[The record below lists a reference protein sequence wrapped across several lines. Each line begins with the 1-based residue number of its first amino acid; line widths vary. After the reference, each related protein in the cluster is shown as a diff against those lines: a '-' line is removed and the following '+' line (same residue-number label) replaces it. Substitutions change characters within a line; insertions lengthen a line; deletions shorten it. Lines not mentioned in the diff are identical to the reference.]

1 MKIAIVGGGMIGLCS
16 AYYLNKLGYDITIL
30 DEGDGS
36 NNCSFGNAGYFSPS
50 HMVPLASPGIIAQGL
65 KWMTNPESPFYIK
78 PSLDINLAKWSWY
91 FFRASTKSR
100 VEKAVPILNQMLME
114 SRTLIEEILAD
125 TKIDA
130 GFDNKGL
137 LMYCKSQK
145 VLDEEAKLA
154 ELGIKCGQEVD
165 LLSATQAEKLNP
177 GFEINTVGAVHFKN
191 DAWFTPNSF
200 MTGFQKYLNGR
211 GVKFLYNNKV
221 VDVEKNHG
229 QINALI
235 TEKGKVEADQFVIAA
250 GSWTA
255 KFLNQIGVKIL
266 LQGGKGY
273 SFEVKN
279 PPVMPNTASILTEA
293 RVAVTPMQ
301 LGLRFAGTME
311 VNGLDMNI
319 NARRVVGIQKSIP
332 NYFPQFDSSSFE
344 GIKTWA
350 GLRPCSPD
358 GMPYIGKT
366 KKFDN
371 LIVATGHAML
381 GISLGPITGQLVA
394 EIAQENT
401 PHIDDALLA
410 VDRYS

>member
-1 MKIAIVGGGMIGLCS
+1 MKIAVVGNGMIGLCS
-16 AYYLNKLGYDITIL
+16 AYYLDKRGYEVTVI

-36 NNCSFGNAGYFSPS
+36 DNCSFGNAGFFSPS

-78 PSLDINLAKWSWY
+78 PSLDVNLAKWSWQ
-91 FFRASTKSR
+91 FFQASTKKR
-100 VEKAVPILNQMLME
+100 VDQAVPILNQMLME
-114 SRTLIEEILAD
+114 SRSLIEEILAD
-125 TKIDA
+125 TKIDS

-137 LMYCKSQK
+137 LMYCKSQH
-145 VLDEEAKLA
+145 VLDEETEMA
-154 ELGIKCGQEVD
+154 ELGRKCGQDVD
-165 LLSATQAEKLNP
+165 VLSSVQAEKINP
-177 GFEINTVGAVHFKN
+177 GFEIDTVGAVHFKN

-200 MTGFQKYLNGR
+200 MMGFQKYLKEQ
-211 GVKFLYNNKV
+211 GVKFQLNTKV
-221 VDVEKNHG
+221 LGAEKNHRHLK
-229 QINALI
+229 ALV
-235 TEKGKVEADQFVIAA
+235 TEKGKIEADQFVIAT

-255 KFLNQIGVKIL
+255 KFLRQLGIKIL

-279 PPVMPNTASILTEA
+279 PPVMPKTASILTEA

-301 LGLRFAGTME
+301 HGLRFAGTME
-311 VNGLDMNI
+311 VNGLDLSI
-319 NARRVVGIQKSIP
+319 NPRRVLGIQKSIP
-332 NYFPQFDSSSFE
+332 DYFPQFNQESFK
-344 GIKTWA
+344 GIKPWA

-366 KKFDN
+366 KKFNN

-381 GISLGPITGQLVA
+381 GISLGPITGQLVC

-401 PHIDDALLA
+401 PHFDDTLLA

>member
-1 MKIAIVGGGMIGLCS
+1 MKVAIVGSGMIGLCS
-16 AYYLNKLGYDITIL
+16 AYYLIKKGYEVTII
-30 DEGDGS
+30 DESDGS
-36 NNCSFGNAGYFSPS
+36 DNCSFGNAGYFSPS

-78 PSLDINLAKWSWY
+78 PNLDIKLAQWSWQ
-91 FFRASTKSR
+91 FFRASTKKR
-100 VEKAVPILNQMLME
+100 VDLAVPILNQMLME
-114 SRTLIEEILAD
+114 SRSLIEEILAD

-137 LMYCKSQK
+137 LMYCKSQQ
-145 VLDEEAKLA
+145 VLDEEAEMA
-154 ELGIKCGQEVD
+154 ELGRNCGQDVD
-165 LLSATQAEKLNP
+165 ILSSTQAEKLNP
-177 GFEINTVGAVHFKN
+177 GFEIDTVGAVHFKN

-200 MTGFQKYLNGR
+200 MIGFQKYLKDQ
-211 GVKFLYNNKV
+211 GVQFLYNTKV
-221 VDVEKNHG
+221 TDVEKMHG
-229 QINALI
+229 HIKALHS
-235 TEKGKVEADQFVIAA
+235 ENGKIEADQFVIAT

-255 KFLNQIGVKIL
+255 KFLNQFGVKIL

-279 PPVMPNTASILTEA
+279 PLVMPKTASILTEA

-301 LGLRFAGTME
+301 HGLRFAGTME
-311 VNGLDMNI
+311 VNGLDLSI
-319 NARRVVGIQKSIP
+319 NPRRVLGIQKSIP
-332 NYFPQFDSSSFE
+332 EYFPQFNQDSFV
-344 GIKTWA
+344 GVKPWA

-381 GISLGPITGQLVA
+381 GISLGPITGQLVS
-394 EIAQENT
+394 EIAEDNK
-401 PHIDDALLA
+401 PHIDDTLLA
-410 VDRYS
+410 VERYS

>member
-1 MKIAIVGGGMIGLCS
+1 MKIAVVGSGMIGLCS
-16 AYYLNKLGYDITIL
+16 AYYLNKQGYEVTVI

-36 NNCSFGNAGYFSPS
+36 NNCSYGNAGFFSPS

-78 PSLDINLAKWSWY
+78 PSLNVNLAKWSWQ
-91 FFRASTKSR
+91 FFRASTKKR
-100 VEKAVPILNQMLME
+100 VESAVPILNQMLME

-137 LMYCKSQK
+137 LMYCKSQH
-145 VLDEEAKLA
+145 VLDEEAEMA
-154 ELGIKCGQEVD
+154 ELGRKCGQNVD
-165 LLSATQAEKLNP
+165 VLSSAQAEKINP
-177 GFEINTVGAVHFKN
+177 GFEIDTVGAVHFKN

-200 MTGFQKYLNGR
+200 MNGFQDYLKKQ
-211 GVKFLYNNKV
+211 GVKFYYKTKV
-221 VDVEKNHG
+221 TDAEKNQGHLK
-229 QINALI
+229 ALI
-235 TEKGKVEADQFVIAA
+235 TDKGKIEADQFVVAT

-255 KFLNQIGVKIL
+255 KFLKQLGIKIL

-279 PPVMPNTASILTEA
+279 PPVMPKTASILTEA

-301 LGLRFAGTME
+301 HGLRFAGTME
-311 VNGLDMNI
+311 VNGLDLSI
-319 NARRVVGIQKSIP
+319 NPRRVLGIQKSIP
-332 NYFPQFDSSSFE
+332 DYFPQFNQESFQDV
-344 GIKTWA
+344 KPWA

-366 KKFDN
+366 KIFDN

-381 GISLGPITGQLVA
+381 GISLGPITGQLVC

-401 PHIDDALLA
+401 PHLDDKLLA
-410 VDRYS
+410 VERYR

>member
-1 MKIAIVGGGMIGLCS
+1 MKIAIVGSGMIGLCS
-16 AYYLNKLGYDITIL
+16 AYYLNKQGYEVTVI

-36 NNCSFGNAGYFSPS
+36 NNCSFGNAGFFSPS
-50 HMVPLASPGIIAQGL
+50 HMVPLASPGIVAQGL

-78 PSLDINLAKWSWY
+78 PSLDVNLAKWSWQ
-91 FFRASTKSR
+91 FFRASTKKR
-100 VEKAVPILNQMLME
+100 VNQAVPILNQMLME
-114 SRTLIEEILAD
+114 SRTLIEEILAN

-137 LMYCKSQK
+137 LMYCKSQH
-145 VLDEEAKLA
+145 VLDEEAEIA
-154 ELGIKCGQEVD
+154 ELARQYGQAVD
-165 LLSATQAEKLNP
+165 ILSSSQAEKLNP
-177 GFEINTVGAVHFKN
+177 GFEIDTVGAVHFKN

-200 MTGFQKYLNGR
+200 MSGFQQYLKTQ
-211 GVKFLYNNKV
+211 GVAFQFNTKV
-221 VDVEKNHG
+221 LDAEKNHG
-229 QINALI
+229 HIKTLL
-235 TEKGKVEADQFVIAA
+235 TEKGKIEADQFVIAT

-255 KFLNQIGVKIL
+255 KFLKQLGIKIL

-273 SFEVKN
+273 SFEVKDT
-279 PPVMPNTASILTEA
+279 PVLPKTASILTEA

-301 LGLRFAGTME
+301 HGLRFAGTME
-311 VNGLDMNI
+311 VNGLDLSI
-319 NARRVVGIQKSIP
+319 NPRRVLGIQKSIP
-332 NYFPQFDSSSFE
+332 DYFPQFNQDSFADV
-344 GIKTWA
+344 KPWA

-381 GISLGPITGQLVA
+381 GISLGPVTGQLVC

-401 PHIDDALLA
+401 PHLDDTLLA
-410 VDRYS
+410 VERYS

>member
-1 MKIAIVGGGMIGLCS
+1 MKIAIVGSGMIGLCS
-16 AYYLNKLGYDITIL
+16 AYYLCKQGYEVTVI

-36 NNCSFGNAGYFSPS
+36 NNCSFGNAGFFSPS
-50 HMVPLASPGIIAQGL
+50 HMVPLASPGIISQGL

-78 PSLDINLAKWSWY
+78 PSLDVNLAKWGWHFY
-91 FFRASTKSR
+91 RAATKSR
-100 VEKAVPILNQMLME
+100 VDAAVPILNQMLME
-114 SRTLIEEILAD
+114 SRVLIEEILNE

-145 VLDEEAKLA
+145 VLDEEAEMA
-154 ELGIKCGQEVD
+154 ELGRACGQAVD
-165 LLSATQAEKLNP
+165 VLSSAQAEKLNP
-177 GFEINTVGAVHFKN
+177 GFEINTVGAVHFKD
-191 DAWFTPNSF
+191 DAWFTPNTF
-200 MTGFQKYLNGR
+200 MTGFQKYLETK
-211 GVKFLYNNKV
+211 GVKFQFNTKV
-221 VDVEKNHG
+221 TGVVKKHG
-229 QINALI
+229 HIAALLTATDKI
-235 TEKGKVEADQFVIAA
+235 EADQFVIAT

-255 KFLNQIGVKIL
+255 KFLQQIGVKIL

-273 SFEVKN
+273 SFEVPN
-279 PPVMPNTASILTEA
+279 PPIMPKTASILTEA

-301 LGLRFAGTME
+301 HGLRFAGTME
-311 VNGLDMNI
+311 VNGLDLSI
-319 NARRVVGIQKSIP
+319 KPRRVLGIQKSIP
-332 NYFPQFDSSSFE
+332 EYFPQFDQSSFE
-344 GIKTWA
+344 GLKPWA

-366 KKFDN
+366 KKYDN

-381 GISLGPITGQLVA
+381 GISLGPITGQLVC

-401 PHIDDALLA
+401 PHIYDTLLA